1 MKSITR
7 RFRSHL
13 SFANVMATMAVFI
26 ALGGTSYAAVMITG
40 ADVRDGSLTGRDVRD
55 SSLGAS
61 DVISSS
67 LGTGE
72 IRDGSL
78 NGRDVRDSS
87 LGASDVINSSLGTGE
102 IRDGSLNGRDVRDSS
117 LGSSD
122 VIDGSLLA
130 RDFRPGQL
138 QPGPKGDQGPAGA
151 ASRFFLLDENG
162 NIVEQSGG
170 FTVVS
175 KPGTTATGQ
184 PTTNPNVYIRS
195 TTSLVNKGLSATIA
209 GPALDGDAAVARCA
223 STTAVTTAVTC
234 VPTNTN
240 NDNTL
245 VVRARADNS
254 TLTSAARRVYVH
266 VTP

>member
-40 ADVRDGSLTGRDVRD
+40 ADVQDGSLTGRDVRDGSLGASDVISNSLGTGEVRNGSLTGRDVRD
-55 SSLGAS
+55 SSLGSS
-61 DVISSS
+61 DVI
-67 LGTGE
+67 
-72 IRDGSL
+72 
-78 NGRDVRDSS
+78 
-87 LGASDVINSSLGTGE
+87 
-102 IRDGSLNGRDVRDSS
+102 DGSLNGRDVRDSS

-223 STTAVTTAVTC
+223 SSTAVTSTAVSC
-234 VPTNTN
+234 VPTGTN

-254 TLTSAARRVYVH
+254 TLTSAAPRVYVH

>member
-61 DVISSS
+61 DVIS
-67 LGTGE
+67 
-72 IRDGSL
+72 
-78 NGRDVRDSS
+78 
-87 LGASDVINSSLGTGE
+87 SSLGTGE

-223 STTAVTTAVTC
+223 STTAVTC

-245 VVRARADNS
+245 VVRALADNS

>member
-26 ALGGTSYAAVMITG
+26 ALGGTSYAAVVITG

-87 LGASDVINSSLGTGE
+87 LGASDVINNSLGTGE

-151 ASRFFLLDENG
+151 APRFFLLDETG
-162 NIVEQSGG
+162 TIVEQSGG

-175 KPGTTATGQ
+175 KPGTTGQ
-184 PTTNPNVYIRS
+184 AANNPNVYIS
-195 TTSLVNKGLSATIA
+195 AGTSLMNKGLSATIA

-223 STTAVTTAVTC
+223 SSTAVTSTAVSC

>member
-13 SFANVMATMAVFI
+13 SFANVMATMALFI

-55 SSLGAS
+55 GSLGAS
-61 DVISSS
+61 DVISNS

-72 IRDGSL
+72 VRNGSL
-78 NGRDVRDSS
+78 TGRDVRDSS
-87 LGASDVINSSLGTGE
+87 LGSSDVI
-102 IRDGSLNGRDVRDSS
+102 DGSLNGRDVRDSS

-151 ASRFFLLDENG
+151 APRFFLLDENG

-175 KPGTTATGQ
+175 KPGTNGQ
-184 PTTNPNVYIRS
+184 PAANPNVYIGAG
-195 TTSLVNKGLSATIA
+195 TSLVGKGLSATIA

-223 STTAVTTAVTC
+223 STAVISTAVTC
-234 VPTNTN
+234 DPAGTN

-245 VVRARADNS
+245 VVRALANNN
-254 TLTSAARRVYVH
+254 TVTSAPRRVYVH

>member
-55 SSLGAS
+55 GSLGAS

-87 LGASDVINSSLGTGE
+87 LGASDVINNSLGTDK
-102 IRDGSLNGRDVRDSS
+102 IRDGSLQ
-117 LGSSD
+117 
-122 VIDGSLLA
+122 A
-130 RDFRPGQL
+130 RDFGAGQL
-138 QPGPKGDQGPAGA
+138 QPGPQGPKGDPGA
-151 ASRFFLLDENG
+151 APRFFLLDEKG
-162 NIVEQSGG
+162 AIVEQSGG

-175 KPGTTATGQ
+175 KPGTNGQ
-184 PTTNPNVYIRS
+184 PAANPNVYIGAG
-195 TTSLVNKGLSATIA
+195 TSLVGKGLSATIA

-223 STTAVTTAVTC
+223 STAVMSTAVSC
-234 VPTNTN
+234 VPTGTN

-245 VVRARADNS
+245 VVRALADNS

>member
-40 ADVRDGSLTGRDVRD
+40 ADVQDGSLTGRDVRD
-55 SSLGAS
+55 SSLGA
-61 DVISSS
+61 
-67 LGTGE
+67 T
-72 IRDGSL
+72 
-78 NGRDVRDSS
+78 
-87 LGASDVINSSLGTGE
+87 DVINSSLGTGE
-102 IRDGSLNGRDVRDSS
+102 IRDSSLNGRDVRDSS

-151 ASRFFLLDENG
+151 ASRFFLLDENDA
-162 NIVEQSGG
+162 IVEQSGG

-175 KPGTTATGQ
+175 KPGMGDQ
-184 PTTNPNVYIRS
+184 PIANPNVYIS
-195 TTSLVNKGLSATIA
+195 AGTSLVNKGLSATIA
-209 GPALDGDAAVARCA
+209 IQNRLNRTGDANPDPAFSGDAAVGRCN
-223 STTAVTTAVTC
+223 TTAVTC

-245 VVRARADNS
+245 VVRALADNS

>member
-61 DVISSS
+61 DVI
-67 LGTGE
+67 
-72 IRDGSL
+72 
-78 NGRDVRDSS
+78 N
-87 LGASDVINSSLGTGE
+87 NSLGTGE

-175 KPGTTATGQ
+175 KPGTTGQ
-184 PTTNPNVYIRS
+184 AANNPNVYIS
-195 TTSLVNKGLSATIA
+195 AGTSLMNKGLSATIA

-223 STTAVTTAVTC
+223 SSTAVTSTAVSC

-245 VVRARADNS
+245 VVRALADNNTVGS
-254 TLTSAARRVYVH
+254 GARRVYVH